1 MYSVNG
7 RRLFGAL
14 IAFGLTV
21 AAAAPVAA
29 QSAAQPSGEPAVA
42 TGIDID
48 YAAAVAP
55 LVSTSTSRP
64 ARFASFL
71 RQGGSNDDSGIGFGV
86 LGMITR
92 TSYRADGLAD
102 FFDDRTGYGF
112 GVWVGGNRNGRVG
125 FVGEF
130 IYLIRGDD
138 DFRTKALQIPAVF
151 HINFGSRSRDSVGGY
166 VVVGPSFTINL
177 SNEINGVDV
186 DDDFAGADIGV
197 IAGLGVEFYRVGI
210 EGRGNWGLRNI
221 NSEGTISDTKTFTF
235 EVLGKFAFN

>member
-1 MYSVNG
+1 MYPGSMRLLGASVA
-7 RRLFGAL
+7 FAL
-14 IAFGLTV
+14 TLTV
-21 AAAAPVAA
+21 AAPVAA
-29 QSAAQPSGEPAVA
+29 QSAAQPSSEAAVA
-42 TGIDID
+42 RGIDID

-55 LVSTSTSRP
+55 LASTSASRP

-71 RQGGSNDDSGIGFGV
+71 RQGGAANEDSGIGVGV

-92 TSYRADGLAD
+92 TSFRADDLEA

-112 GVWVGGNRNGRVG
+112 GLWVGGNRNGRVG

-130 IYLIRGDD
+130 IYLIRGNDE
-138 DFRTKALQIPAVF
+138 FKTKALQIPAVF
-151 HINFGSRSRDSVGGY
+151 HVNFGSRSRDSVGGY

-177 SNEINGVDV
+177 SNEINGIDV
-186 DDDFAGADIGV
+186 DEDFAGADIGV
-197 IAGLGVEFYRVGI
+197 IAGLGVEIYRVGI

-221 NSEGTISDTKTFTF
+221 NSEGAINDTKTFTF